1 MHVEYQ
7 KACTG
12 ADKFN
17 GDTGRGPRPPKG
29 VKGPKKEA
37 ESLQRRLKAPQ
48 QPSTV
53 PKYSSQLIY

>member
-1 MHVEYQ
+1 MMGTKKHVLEVHVEYQ

-29 VKGPKKEA
+29 VEGPKKEA
-37 ESLQRRLKAPQ
+37 ESL
-48 QPSTV
+48 
-53 PKYSSQLIY
+53 